1 MTTESKKDKSSSL
14 KQIVIAV
21 VIAILVGG
29 TSPWWWVEIFSNKN
43 SPNKDKTG
51 QDTLIGNTVIDSSKN
66 IDSKIWK
73 EGKLT
78 IPFNNLNSG
87 AVADLDNG
95 KLIILGK
102 LLIY

>member
-51 QDTLIGNTVIDSSKN
+51 QDTLIGNTV
-66 IDSKIWK
+66 
-73 EGKLT
+73 
-78 IPFNNLNSG
+78 PVG
-87 AVADLDNG
+87 AVTVEPVVDQTGTCVPGQRKINNIRDFPF
-95 KLIILGK
+95 
-102 LLIY
+102 